1 MTFDKYARLLTLEAQ
16 RHMALAALAE
26 ADAVKAAHCQVA
38 EAMMAGAILI
48 RREVARR
55 WSDCPRSERKRH
67 LCLRPLRPDCPRG
80 SAGR

>member
-1 MTFDKYARLLTLEAQ
+1 MTLDRYARLLALEAR
-16 RHMALAALAE
+16 RHIALAELAE

-38 EAMMAGAILI
+38 EAMLAGAILT

-55 WSDCPRSERKRH
+55 WSDCPKSERKRH